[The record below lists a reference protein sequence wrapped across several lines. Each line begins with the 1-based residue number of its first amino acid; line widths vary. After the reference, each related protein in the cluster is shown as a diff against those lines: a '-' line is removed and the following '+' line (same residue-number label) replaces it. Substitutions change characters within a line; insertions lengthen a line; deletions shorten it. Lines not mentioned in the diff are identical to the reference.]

1 MIDLHRIYF
10 SSPDNKITLALCLA
24 LSYNIPMDISKIA
37 KELGRRGGLKR
48 ASRLSPEERKDIAT
62 QGGAARAESYALA
75 RRIDVNF
82 RYVEAL
88 HELSPPVRVKS
99 LKSCRYKLPDIHG

>member
-1 MIDLHRIYF
+1 
-10 SSPDNKITLALCLA
+10 
-24 LSYNIPMDISKIA
+24 MDISKIA

-48 ASRLSPEERKDIAT
+48 AARLSSEERKNIAT
-62 QGGAARAESYALA
+62 KGGMARSESFALA

-82 RYVEAL
+82 RYVEAM

-99 LKSCRYKLPDIHG
+99 LKSCRHKLPSVHG